1 MSRFTR
7 RRVSRILAIVLI
19 FTLIAGIAFAV
30 RKLTKSDESIAAK
43 DAHLANAAR
52 PENPQA
58 KNDGMMPLLARA
70 AAEQAPLI
78 KTEMPLISTVTPTTQ
93 PATYPAV
100 QPTPEPAT
108 PTPVITTPTPVA
120 TTPAP
125 VIATSAPATL
135 TGNVLVDSQ
144 ARLDA
149 GDFIGARTILNE
161 AFVSGRFS
169 EADVPTVKGVLAK
182 INQEAVLG
190 RRTFKDDPV
199 CSLYTVQP
207 GDRLTKLAVNN
218 SITWELLCRVN
229 GITDPRKVRAGQTIK
244 IIKGPFHA
252 VITKSKFT
260 MDLYLGSPGEA
271 GATYV
276 MSFPVGLGKDDST
289 PAGTWT
295 AQNKLKNPTYY
306 SPRGEGIIAAK
317 DPKNPLGAYWIGLA
331 GVDGQAV
338 GKTSYGIHGTIDPNS
353 IGKQES
359 MGCIRLRNED
369 IEVVYQLLVDGKSRV
384 VVKD

>member
-7 RRVSRILAIVLI
+7 RRASRILAIVLI
-19 FTLIAGIAFAV
+19 LTLIAGIAFGV
-30 RKLTKSDESIAAK
+30 RKLTKSPESIAAK
-43 DAHLANAAR
+43 NPSPSNATQ
-52 PENPQA
+52 PKDDFQA
-58 KNDGMMPLLARA
+58 KGNSMMPLLARA
-70 AAEQAPLI
+70 AAEQSPLI
-78 KTEMPLISTVTPTTQ
+78 KTETPLISTEPPTVLPVTPPATQ
-93 PATYPAV
+93 PATHPAV
-100 QPTPEPAT
+100 QLAPEPVV
-108 PTPVITTPTPVA
+108 PTPVVV
-120 TTPAP
+120 TPAP
-125 VIATSAPATL
+125 VAL
-135 TGNVLVDSQ
+135 TGNPLADSQ
-144 ARLDA
+144 ARLDG
-149 GDFIGARTILNE
+149 GDPIGARTILNE
-161 AFVSGRFS
+161 ALLSGHFS
-169 EADVPTVKGVLAK
+169 EADAPTVKGLLSK

-190 RRTFKDDPV
+190 RRTYKNDTL

-207 GDRLTKLAVNN
+207 GDRLQKLAASN

-229 GITDPRKVRAGQTIK
+229 GITDPRKMRAGQTIK

-289 PAGTWT
+289 PPGTWI

-306 SPRGEGIIAAK
+306 SPRGEGVIAAK
-317 DPKNPLGAYWIGLA
+317 DPKNPLGAYWIGLS
-331 GVDGQAV
+331 GVEGQAV
-338 GKTSYGIHGTIDPNS
+338 GKASYGIHGTIDPES

-369 IEVVYQLLVDGKSRV
+369 VEVVYQLLVEGKSRV